1 MQDIFLERIR
11 MFHGV
16 IITFTIFFII
26 RLAFIQLIDDKNLE
40 KSRNNAIKELIEYPS
55 RGEIFDRKFRLMV
68 HNQNLYEILVTPLE
82 VEKGIDSAMLCS
94 DLGIDFAYYTEI
106 MRKARKTSVYKPYVF
121 LKQVSAENHHR
132 FQEHIFKYKGFYG
145 QTRSI
150 RAYPYSTGALLFG
163 DISEIDSSQIKAFA
177 AEGVNKYDYQSG
189 DYIGKN
195 GVELS
200 YEKYLRGERGQTVVI
215 VDAFNRIKGSYSN
228 GEYDRKPKS
237 GNDLIASIDV
247 DLQNLGEEL
256 LTQKIGA
263 IVAIEPSTGEVL
275 AMCSSPTFDPNLL
288 TGRSR
293 NKYYPKLLLNKYKPL
308 YNRAIQGTYPPGS
321 TFKAITGL
329 VSLQMGA
336 IGPNFGYSCPGYY
349 SIGRKSVKCSHRHP
363 SCRNIEEGLTQSC
376 NPYFCQVFRNA
387 IEVPNSKRM
396 QLDYDRWFRNIRRF
410 GYGIKLGVDIKNEKR
425 GNVPDTTY
433 YNKVYN
439 SSWRPTTV
447 ISLGIGQGEI
457 LATPLQMANSY
468 CIIAN
473 RGYFITPHI
482 IKRISMNGS
491 LVVNKEYMRK
501 ITVPIAPTYY
511 NHVID
516 GLESVVL
523 RGTARSSAIDG
534 IALCGKTG
542 TAQNPHGEDHSLF
555 VGFAPKDN
563 PKIVVACIVENG
575 GGGGG
580 LAAPI
585 VSLMVEKYLKGEIP
599 SNRQGLKDRI
609 KNRHI
614 INFQLEDEP
623 KPINEH
629 KDSLVRRQ

>member
-1 MQDIFLERIR
+1 
-11 MFHGV
+11 
-16 IITFTIFFII
+16 
-26 RLAFIQLIDDKNLE
+26 
-40 KSRNNAIKELIEYPS
+40 
-55 RGEIFDRKFRLMV
+55 
-68 HNQNLYEILVTPLE
+68 
-82 VEKGIDSAMLCS
+82 
-94 DLGIDFAYYTEI
+94 
-106 MRKARKTSVYKPYVF
+106 
-121 LKQVSAENHHR
+121 
-132 FQEHIFKYKGFYG
+132 
-145 QTRSI
+145 
-150 RAYPYSTGALLFG
+150 
-163 DISEIDSSQIKAFA
+163 
-177 AEGVNKYDYQSG
+177 
-189 DYIGKN
+189 
-195 GVELS
+195 
-200 YEKYLRGERGQTVVI
+200 
-215 VDAFNRIKGSYSN
+215 
-228 GEYDRKPKS
+228 
-237 GNDLIASIDV
+237 
-247 DLQNLGEEL
+247 
-256 LTQKIGA
+256 
-263 IVAIEPSTGEVL
+263 
-275 AMCSSPTFDPNLL
+275 
-288 TGRSR
+288 
-293 NKYYPKLLLNKYKPL
+293 
-308 YNRAIQGTYPPGS
+308 
-321 TFKAITGL
+321 
-329 VSLQMGA
+329 
-336 IGPNFGYSCPGYY
+336 
-349 SIGRKSVKCSHRHP
+349 
-363 SCRNIEEGLTQSC
+363 
-376 NPYFCQVFRNA
+376 
-387 IEVPNSKRM
+387 
-396 QLDYDRWFRNIRRF
+396 
-410 GYGIKLGVDIKNEKR
+410 VDIKNEKR